1 MRNKNDPKPNPKRL
15 LYLGNKLSRKG
26 KNTSTIEYLSNQFE
40 GEGYKVVSASSQTNS
55 VLRLLVMLG
64 QLIVQASKTDVLLID
79 TYSTSAFWYA
89 YVSSRLAFFLKLDY
103 IPILHG
109 GDLPKRL
116 KSHPQFCQ
124 RLFGNAKVNVA
135 PSAYL
140 LQEFKNAGY
149 TNLIYIPNTI
159 KLDLYT
165 FKKRQELQPQLL
177 WVRSFAHLYNPL
189 LALQVLKELRF
200 TYPKVKLSM
209 VGPFKDD
216 SIEECKAFAKEHGL
230 PVTFTGG
237 MKKEDWLKYAQ
248 DFDVFINTTN
258 VDNTPVSVIEA
269 MALGLPVVSTNVG
282 GLPYL
287 LDHEKEA
294 LLVSP
299 GHVDEFTQAIIR
311 LLDDPSLAQ
320 QLSLQGRKKVEHF
333 DWEEVKHQWFE
344 VISGESK

>member
-1 MRNKNDPKPNPKRL
+1 MRNKNDPNSNPKQL

-26 KNTSTIEYLSNQFE
+26 KNTSTIEYLSSQFE
-40 GEGYKVVSASSQTNS
+40 GEGYKVVSASSQTNP
-55 VLRLLVMLG
+55 VLRLLAMLG
-64 QLIVQASKTDVLLID
+64 QVIVQARKTDVLLID

-116 KSHPQFCQ
+116 KSHPQLCQ

-135 PSAYL
+135 PSSYL
-140 LQEFKNAGY
+140 LLEFKNAGY
-149 TNLIYIPNTI
+149 TNLTYIPNTI
-159 KLDLYT
+159 KLDLYR
-165 FKKRQELQPQLL
+165 FKKRQEVQPHLL

-189 LALQVLKELRF
+189 LALKVLKELRLL
-200 TYPKVKLSM
+200 YPKVKLSM

-216 SIEECKAFAKEHGL
+216 SIEECKAFAKENEL

-237 MKKEDWLKYAQ
+237 MKKQDWLQYAQ

-299 GHVDEFTQAIIR
+299 GNVNEFTQAIIR
-311 LLDDPSLAQ
+311 LLEDPSLAQ

-333 DWEEVKHQWFE
+333 DWEVVKHQWFE
-344 VISGESK
+344 VISGER

>member
-1 MRNKNDPKPNPKRL
+1 MRNKNDPKPNPKQL

-26 KNTSTIEYLSNQFE
+26 KTPTSIETLGQFLE
-40 GEGYKVVSASSQTNS
+40 EEGYKVFKASSFQNQS
-55 VLRLLVMLG
+55 LRLLDMLY
-64 QLIVQASKTDVLLID
+64 AVLKYRNKAGVILID
-79 TYSTSAFWYA
+79 TYSTLGFWFAYGSA
-89 YVSSRLAFFLKLDY
+89 RLANKLNIEY
-103 IPILHG
+103 VPILRG

-149 TNLIYIPNTI
+149 TNLTYIPNTI

-165 FKKRQELQPQLL
+165 FEKRQELQPHLL

-189 LALQVLKELRF
+189 LALKVLKELRLL
-200 TYPKVKLSM
+200 YPKVKLSM

-216 SIEECKAFAKEHGL
+216 SIEECKAFAKENEL

-237 MKKEDWLKYAQ
+237 MKKQDWLQYAQ

-311 LLDDPSLAQ
+311 LLEDPSLAQ

-333 DWEEVKHQWFE
+333 DWEVVKHQWFE
-344 VISGESK
+344 VISGES